1 MNTKIDLDLKYLK
14 LLSHEYPTI
23 QSACTEIINLE
34 AIMNLPKGTEHFM
47 SDLHGEDK
55 AFLHILNNAA
65 GIIKEKIDTAYQNRL
80 SAAERK
86 SLAALIY
93 YPEQMIAE
101 VESDGEDMDDWYRIT
116 LNRLID
122 VCRTVASKYTRSK
135 VRKALPKDFEYII
148 DELLHTNYDDMN
160 KEMYYANI
168 IDTIINI
175 NRAEEFIVALAN
187 LIKRMAVDRLHI
199 VGDVFDRGSH
209 ADVILDRLMEHHSVD
224 LQWGNHDVLWMG
236 AACGSDVCIAI
247 ALKNSLRYNNLDIVE
262 NAYGIN
268 LLPLAMLATE
278 TYHNVELYAPKG
290 TANMSNRDREL
301 VAQMHKAIF
310 IIQLKLEGQLVR
322 RRPEFNMA
330 DRDMLS
336 RINYADMTIEIDGE
350 THRLMDTELPTV
362 DPKDPTA
369 LSPAEAEVVRQL
381 RSSFENST
389 RLVEHV
395 RFLYGSGSLYRCMNG
410 NLLYH
415 GVMPAD
421 EDGNFRVLKLGG
433 KNLSGKALFDFCDA
447 TARSAFY
454 AKEGSPERLY
464 GMDFMWFLWCGRWSP
479 VFGRHHMATFERMF
493 IEDESTWTEP
503 KDPYYSHY
511 ESEAFCE
518 KILAEFSLTGSFC
531 KIVNGHI
538 PVKVKEGESP
548 MKAGG
553 RLIVIDGGFCSAYQK
568 YTGIAGYTMFFSSH
582 GIRISA
588 HQPWGG
594 VPESV
599 RRGADI
605 TSETVISENMPHR
618 LLVGQTDTG
627 TMLKERIGELEQ
639 LLTAYRLGVLSEGEK

>member
-1 MNTKIDLDLKYLK
+1 M
-14 LLSHEYPTI
+14 
-23 QSACTEIINLE
+23 
-34 AIMNLPKGTEHFM
+34 
-47 SDLHGEDK
+47 
-55 AFLHILNNAA
+55 
-65 GIIKEKIDTAYQNRL
+65 
-80 SAAERK
+80 
-86 SLAALIY
+86 
-93 YPEQMIAE
+93 
-101 VESDGEDMDDWYRIT
+101 ESDGEDMDDWYRIT

-199 VGDVFDRGSH
+199 VGDVFDRGPH

-278 TYHNVELYAPKG
+278 TYHNVEPYAPKG
-290 TANMSNRDREL
+290 TANMSSRDREL
-301 VAQMHKAIF
+301 VARMHKAIF

-381 RSSFENST
+381 RSSFEKQHAA
-389 RLVEHV
+389 R
-395 RFLYGSGSLYRCMNG
+395 GAC
-410 NLLYH
+410 
-415 GVMPAD
+415 A
-421 EDGNFRVLKLGG
+421 
-433 KNLSGKALFDFCDA
+433 LSVWQRQPVPLHERQSALPRRDA
-447 TARSAFY
+447 
-454 AKEGSPERLY
+454 
-464 GMDFMWFLWCGRWSP
+464 C
-479 VFGRHHMATFERMF
+479 
-493 IEDESTWTEP
+493 
-503 KDPYYSHY
+503 
-511 ESEAFCE
+511 
-518 KILAEFSLTGSFC
+518 
-531 KIVNGHI
+531 
-538 PVKVKEGESP
+538 
-548 MKAGG
+548 
-553 RLIVIDGGFCSAYQK
+553 
-568 YTGIAGYTMFFSSH
+568 
-582 GIRISA
+582 
-588 HQPWGG
+588 
-594 VPESV
+594 
-599 RRGADI
+599 RRGRQLPCA
-605 TSETVISENMPHR
+605 EARGQKPVGEGAVR
-618 LLVGQTDTG
+618 LL
-627 TMLKERIGELEQ
+627 R
-639 LLTAYRLGVLSEGEK
+639 RHGEKRLLCQRRVARAALRHGFHVVPLVRKMVSRVRAAPYGDL